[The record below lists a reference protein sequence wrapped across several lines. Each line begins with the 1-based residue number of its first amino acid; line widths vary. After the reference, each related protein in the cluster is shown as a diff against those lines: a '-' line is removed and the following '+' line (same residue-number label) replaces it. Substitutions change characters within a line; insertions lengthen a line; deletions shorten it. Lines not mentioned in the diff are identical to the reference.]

1 MGKKEI
7 RQRAPNKR
15 RQPHD
20 VNTKNE
26 LISNKIKKQQTT
38 LDFLMQLQNQHCVTM
53 QAWGKKHL
61 YQW

>member
-1 MGKKEI
+1 MGKKKI

-20 VNTKNE
+20 VNSKNE

-53 QAWGKKHL
+53 QA
-61 YQW
+61 